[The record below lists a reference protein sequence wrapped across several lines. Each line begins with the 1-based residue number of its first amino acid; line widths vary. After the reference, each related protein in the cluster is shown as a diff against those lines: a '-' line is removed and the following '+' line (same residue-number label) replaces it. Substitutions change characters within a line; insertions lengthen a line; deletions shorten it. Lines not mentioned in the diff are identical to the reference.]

1 MVEAMGSPKE
11 FQLLRHGLSTSEK
24 KRNIGMRKAV
34 QKWQALGLTDEDIV
48 DDASTIMAV
57 VNERIKRAGL

>member
-1 MVEAMGSPKE
+1 MSSPKE
-11 FQLLRHGLSTSEK
+11 FQLLRYGLLIAEK
-24 KRNIGMRKAV
+24 KRNIGMRRAV

-48 DDASTIMAV
+48 DDTITITAI